1 MNSPRLRSP
10 SSPLPLLLFPS
21 SLLRLL
27 LPLLSPLSL
36 LRLLLLFAAVVPASA
51 QWSIPTTDVKDASA
65 LKPPAGYRVAV
76 LEWQDLE
83 CPVCARAF
91 PLIKAAVQAER
102 VPWVERDF
110 PLHFHVWSFDAA
122 VAARYFDSVRG
133 PVFGNEFRA
142 QTFASQS
149 SIHTQE
155 DIAQFA
161 ATFAANHQ
169 VPWPSKLDPDGKLA
183 AAVNRDYDAG
193 LTFGLRHTPTVFIVT
208 NGANGAPRYTEVT
221 DFDDLQNIIHT
232 AVQQVG
238 GVSDT
243 TAPASK
249 SH

>member
-1 MNSPRLRSP
+1 MHSPRLP
-10 SSPLPLLLFPS
+10 
-21 SLLRLL
+21 RLL
-27 LPLLSPLSL
+27 P
-36 LRLLLLFAAVVPASA
+36 LLLLFAAVLPASA

-91 PLIKAAVQAER
+91 PLVKAAVEAER

-122 VAARYFDSVRG
+122 VAARYFDSVKTG
-133 PVFGNEFRA
+133 PGGGPIFGNEFRA
-142 QTFASQS
+142 QVFASQS

-161 ATFAANHQ
+161 ATFAANHH

-193 LTFGLRHTPTVFIVT
+193 LNFGLRHTPTVFVVT
-208 NGANGAPRYTEVT
+208 NGANGAQRYTEIT
-221 DFDDLQNIIHT
+221 DFDDLQNILHA

-243 TAPASK
+243 PAPR